1 LSIAKIIKM
10 PKKKI
15 TLEKLAQITAN
26 GFIDLKTELK
36 GDISELRTE
45 LKGDISEL
53 RTELKG
59 DISELRTE
67 LKGDISEL
75 HKDIGNIERIL
86 RAEVDRDDQQGQ
98 RIKRIEKKVGLFE

>member
-1 LSIAKIIKM
+1 MSIAKIIKM

-26 GFIDLKTELK
+26 GFIDLK
-36 GDISELRTE
+36 
-45 LKGDISEL
+45 
-53 RTELKG
+53 TELKG